1 MPGNADAPV
10 AAATGFW
17 RLEDSPERRRTWLV
31 DPDGQAVFVLGV
43 NTVMRDTLVA
53 DTGAARC
60 TGIGDYIRRHEPGI
74 AAQVEWA
81 RLSSGSCAGQT
92 VPKPYG
98 FNSVGAFSET
108 NDFDATGGD
117 SYMIRP
123 QTDGGA
129 GAPYAVAL
137 NVKAGGSD
145 RALKDEHGTP
155 LRGGFTEFLVGD
167 PFNPLFLSDIDD
179 MVTGSVV
186 ARRDDRQLQMWF
198 AGNEIGIFDIARHGG
213 AGVRDFRRW
222 IWSDVPAGSTIDRP
236 ACARHELARFLRDLH
251 QGSITALN
259 AAWKSAYPD
268 FSAIVDVGPRPVPY
282 VHDCNARAGEDLQRF
297 VHDRLLR
304 EWVRAVTSRIRAADP
319 NHLIASPRLA
329 VTDQR
334 LYRFWSGPRQ
344 PEPDHWADEP
354 TQTIGNDTPTV
365 RYSPFD
371 LLGRDGQAGF
381 DLVAVNVY
389 TGNTQFARP
398 WFTDGLHK
406 IQSEAALPIIISE
419 FGIRARIDDWSNK
432 GGAPAFVPHTT
443 LLEDQR
449 KRGERYQSQID
460 QFIGFRDVVGAI
472 WHAWSD
478 RFNATDTSTQ
488 INLGIVQ
495 CTDPDHQMRAG
506 QRWNQVDALIAETN
520 QSIITRIADT
530 TGL

>member
-1 MPGNADAPV
+1 MVASDLAPV
-10 AAATGFW
+10 VAATGFW
-17 RLEDSPERRRTWLV
+17 RLERPPQMRRTWLIG
-31 DPDGQAVFVLGV
+31 PDGHAVFLLGV
-43 NTVMRDTLVA
+43 NTVMRDTLIENV
-53 DTGAARC
+53 GVPRC
-60 TGIGDYIRRHEPGI
+60 AGIRGYIRRHEPGI

-81 RLSSGSCAGQT
+81 RLSTGSCAGQT

-123 QTDGGA
+123 QTAGGA
-129 GAPYAVAL
+129 GAPYAVAI
-137 NVKAGGSD
+137 NVKARGPD

-167 PFNPLFLSDIDD
+167 PFNPLFLSDLDD
-179 MVTGSVV
+179 MVADSV
-186 ARRDDRQLQMWF
+186 APRRADPQLQMWF
-198 AGNEIGIFDIARHGG
+198 AGNEIGIFDIAGHGG

-236 ACARHELARFLRDLH
+236 ACARHELARFLRDIH
-251 QGSITALN
+251 QGSISALN
-259 AAWKSAYPD
+259 AAWDSAYPD

-329 VTDQR
+329 VTDPR
-334 LYRFWSGPRQ
+334 LYRFWSGPGQ
-344 PEPDHWADEP
+344 PNPDHWADEP

-371 LLGRDGQAGF
+371 LLRRDGQAGF
-381 DLVAVNVY
+381 DLVAINVY
-389 TGNTQFARP
+389 TGATQFSRP

-406 IQSEAALPIIISE
+406 IQSDSGLPIIISE
-419 FGIRARIDDWSNK
+419 FGIRARIEGWSNK

-449 KRGERYQSQID
+449 KRGQRYQSQID
-460 QFIGFRDVVGAI
+460 QLIGFRDVVGAM

-478 RFNATDTSTQ
+478 RFNATQTSTQ

-495 CTDPDHQMRAG
+495 CTDPDDHMQAG
-506 QRWNQVDALIAETN
+506 RRWTQIDALIAETN
-520 QSIITRIADT
+520 HDIIKRIADT
-530 TGL
+530 TGP